1 MVRLLLLIGLAIM
14 RSDTTLKVIQMT
26 TKNIKPAS
34 TAKPVTTGRVA
45 LNPVATAS
53 AIGRAK
59 REGDTF
65 KNEANR
71 LCQLLHKHCKAKKIV
86 VGTLKSECKI
96 MAAFINELTHLAE
109 LGEQSIK
116 NVATQFR
123 KAVNEG
129 TIFDLNKNR
138 AEKKGATTK
147 TTSTRS
153 PVKLTVIKGT
163 DSYDVSKGLRDAL
176 NDKMFREHYGE
187 LAAFLIDALDEFEG
201 K

>member
-1 MVRLLLLIGLAIM
+1 
-14 RSDTTLKVIQMT
+14 MT
-26 TKNIKPAS
+26 TKIKPAS
-34 TAKPVTTGRVA
+34 TAKPVTTGKA
-45 LNPVATAS
+45 LLNPVATAS
-53 AIGRAK
+53 AIGIAK

-71 LCQLLHKHCKAKKIV
+71 LCQLLHQHCKTKKITI
-86 VGTLKSECKI
+86 GTLKSECKI
-96 MAAFINELTHLAE
+96 MAAFINELTHL
-109 LGEQSIK
+109 GEQSIK

-123 KAVNEG
+123 GAVNEG
-129 TIFDLNKNR
+129 KVFDLNKNR

-147 TTSTRS
+147 TNATKPT
-153 PVKLTVIKGT
+153 VKLIIVKGT
-163 DSYDVSKGLRDAL
+163 DSYDVSRGLRNAL